1 MRTEAG
7 FVTLKG
13 VRVHAFHGVMPQE
26 RVTGADFVVNVKV
39 KYPLQN
45 AVKSDDVRDTINY
58 AKIFEIINKE
68 MQKPSNLLE
77 HVAGRIG
84 ESIVNQMPMT
94 EEVFVTVEKV
104 NPPMGADLDCAMV
117 ELHFINDKT
126 F

>member
-26 RVTGADFVVNVKV
+26 RVTGADFVVSVKV

-58 AKIFEIINKE
+58 AKILEIINKE

-104 NPPMGADLDCAMV
+104 NPPMDADLDCAMV

>member
-1 MRTEAG
+1 
-7 FVTLKG
+7 
-13 VRVHAFHGVMPQE
+13 MPQE
-26 RVTGADFVVNVKV
+26 RVTGADFVVSVKV

>member
-26 RVTGADFVVNVKV
+26 RVTGADFVVSVKV

-94 EEVFVTVEKV
+94 EEVLVTVEKV